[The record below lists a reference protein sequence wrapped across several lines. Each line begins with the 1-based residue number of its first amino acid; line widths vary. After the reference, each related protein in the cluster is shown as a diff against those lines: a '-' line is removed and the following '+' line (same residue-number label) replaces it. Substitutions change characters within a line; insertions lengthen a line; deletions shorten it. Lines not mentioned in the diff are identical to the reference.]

1 MLPMDRYRISFFGGT
16 ASGLLPNLP
25 VEDLVV
31 TLVMAAM
38 GAIASYVVTELL
50 RQISNWFK
58 SR

>member
-1 MLPMDRYRISFFGGT
+1 MDRYRISFFGGT